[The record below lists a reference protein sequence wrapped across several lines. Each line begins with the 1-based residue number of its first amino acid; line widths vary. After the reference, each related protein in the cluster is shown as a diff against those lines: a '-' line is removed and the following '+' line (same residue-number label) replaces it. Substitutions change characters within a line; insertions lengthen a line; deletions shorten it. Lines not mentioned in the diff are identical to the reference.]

1 MHCTVQCTFESN
13 PSLASDPGR
22 PPCPANL
29 DQDIFQSNLRRT
41 QIATGRCTLFFDS
54 PLAQFGN
61 WSFLLFSFAQVDIC
75 APLCCLVCHDITLTP
90 RGDIRPLARHFLR
103 NQNRATV
110 CDEKGRKR
118 QMRNTRKGQKFSFV
132 ASRCRPLVA
141 EPHCRSAF
149 WPTYIWLDGAD
160 LF

>member
-1 MHCTVQCTFESN
+1 MHFREQSH
-13 PSLASDPGR
+13 LASDLGR

-41 QIATGRCTLFFDS
+41 QIATGRCTLFLFQ
-54 PLAQFGN
+54 LN
-61 WSFLLFSFAQVDIC
+61 LEIETFLLFCFAQVDIC

-118 QMRNTRKGQKFSFV
+118 QLRNTRKGQKFSFV

-149 WPTYIWLDGAD
+149 
-160 LF
+160 